1 MNILNVFR
9 NYIEEYHSDLAFV
22 RTISVQEISNEEV
35 KELPEEY
42 KLKLKCWVFFY
53 YGGQLVKP
61 ISFKRG

>member
-1 MNILNVFR
+1 M
-9 NYIEEYHSDLAFV
+9 
-22 RTISVQEISNEEV
+22 NEEV

-61 ISFKRG
+61 ISFI